1 MIQRSSLTALWPSQR
16 GISNRSART
25 KPQQT
30 LLAIALILGITLVL
44 FLFLL
49 QTSKIN
55 VRNYNIQKL
64 QGELSALQRQNAN
77 TLTKLAY
84 EQSITQMDKRA
95 DAAGYQPI
103 QSVLYLPI
111 NPEQNPTQFVD
122 ESLTFAAAVSTA
134 ATTTEMATDAPQTS
148 ASVSMN
154 AQ

>member
-30 LLAIALILGITLVL
+30 LLAISLILGITLVL

-77 TLTKLAY
+77 NLTTLAY

-95 DAAGYQPI
+95 DAAGYLPI

-111 NPEQNPTQFVD
+111 NSEQDPTQFVD
-122 ESLTFAAAVSTA
+122 ESLTFAAAVPTA

>member
-30 LLAIALILGITLVL
+30 LLAIALILGVTLVL
-44 FLFLL
+44 FLYLL

-55 VRNYNIQKL
+55 VRNYNIQEL
-64 QGELSALQRQNAN
+64 QGKLSVLQRQNAN
-77 TLTKLAY
+77 TLADLAY

-95 DAAGYQPI
+95 AAAGYQPI
-103 QSVLYLPI
+103 QSVLYLPV
-111 NPEQNPTQFVD
+111 NPEQNPTQVVD
-122 ESLTFAAAVSTA
+122 ESLTFAAADSTA
-134 ATTTEMATDAPQTS
+134 ATTAEMVTDAPQAST
-148 ASVSMN
+148 SVSMH